1 MSTPRFWR
9 FNRKR
14 YQLTGAQ
21 CANCGEQFLTPRLTC
36 PHCRNE
42 IEQVAKH
49 VFPTLFASEKTG
61 EVPVSKVPSFVGKAT
76 VSVSKATDSVSKAPG
91 SVSKAAGSVSK
102 GPVSTTVLIP
112 SYNSAGTIRA
122 TLSSLL
128 VQNFDEPYEII
139 VVDSSPDETPH
150 IITTEFPTV
159 RLIHLDR
166 QTDPGTARNL
176 GLLQAAGEII
186 ACIDADCIAPPNW
199 LESMVTAQREGH
211 EIVGGTIENGNPD
224 SIIAWAGY
232 LGEFRE
238 WLPVGQARLVDHVP
252 TCNISYR
259 RSIFVRFGGFPTK
272 FYPQED
278 LLFHWR
284 LSQRGVPVWF
294 DPDIRVRHVHRST
307 RRAYNRHMRRIGRIT
322 ARVLKLTCEE
332 GVFLAR
338 SPLLALLAA
347 PVLPL
352 VKCARTIGVFM
363 SQQPDVL
370 REHILAL
377 LPFLVGLYAW
387 AVGFVEGA
395 CAPPLRVSQQETLW
409 QTD

>member
-1 MSTPRFWR
+1 
-9 FNRKR
+9 
-14 YQLTGAQ
+14 
-21 CANCGEQFLTPRLTC
+21 
-36 PHCRNE
+36 
-42 IEQVAKH
+42 
-49 VFPTLFASEKTG
+49 
-61 EVPVSKVPSFVGKAT
+61 
-76 VSVSKATDSVSKAPG
+76 VSV
-91 SVSKAAGSVSK
+91 
-102 GPVSTTVLIP
+102 TVLIP
-112 SYNSAGTIRA
+112 SYNSAHTIRA

-128 VQNFDEPYEII
+128 AQNFDEPYEII

-150 IITTEFPTV
+150 IITAEFPTV

-186 ACIDADCIAPPNW
+186 ACIDADCIAPPDW
-199 LESMVTAQREGH
+199 LGCMVAAQREGH
-211 EIVGGTIENGNPD
+211 QVVGGTIENGNPE

-238 WLPVGQARLVDHVP
+238 WLPVGQARLVNHVP

-284 LSQRGVPVWF
+284 LSQSGVPVWF

-307 RRAYNRHMRRIGRIT
+307 WRAYNRHLRRIGRIT

-338 SPLLALLAA
+338 SP
-347 PVLPL
+347 
-352 VKCARTIGVFM
+352 
-363 SQQPDVL
+363 
-370 REHILAL
+370 
-377 LPFLVGLYAW
+377 
-387 AVGFVEGA
+387 
-395 CAPPLRVSQQETLW
+395 
-409 QTD
+409 

>member
-1 MSTPRFWR
+1 MRRVSASRFWR
-9 FNRKR
+9 FNRAR
-14 YQLTGAQ
+14 YRLTGAQ
-21 CANCGEQFLTPRLTC
+21 CANCGEQFLTPRLVC
-36 PHCRNE
+36 PRCRSE
-42 IEQVAKH
+42 VELVAQNI
-49 VFPTLFASEKTG
+49 FPTLFEPEETG
-61 EVPVSKVPSFVGKAT
+61 FFDKRS
-76 VSVSKATDSVSKAPG
+76 D
-91 SVSKAAGSVSK
+91 VSKAAQSDKNWVSV
-102 GPVSTTVLIP
+102 TVLIP
-112 SYNSAGTIRA
+112 SYNSAHTIRA

-128 VQNFDEPYEII
+128 AQNFDQPYEII
-139 VVDSSPDETPH
+139 VVDSSSDETPH

-159 RLIHLDR
+159 RLTHLDR

-176 GLLQAAGEII
+176 GVVQAQGEII
-186 ACIDADCIAPPNW
+186 ACIDADCIAPPDW
-199 LESMVTAQREGH
+199 LGRMVDVQRAGH
-211 EIVGGTIENGNPD
+211 EVVGGAVENGNPE
-224 SIIAWAGY
+224 SLVAWAGY

-238 WLPVGQARLVDHVP
+238 WLPVGQARLVNHVP

-284 LSQRGVPVWF
+284 LSRHRVPIRF
-294 DPDIRVRHVHRST
+294 NPDIRVRHVHRST
-307 RRAYNRHMRRIGRIT
+307 WRAYNRHSRRIGRIT

-352 VKCARTIGVFM
+352 VKWARTIGVFM

-370 REHILAL
+370 REHTLAL

-395 CAPPLRVSQQETLW
+395 CAPPLRIVQREALC